1 MALLFRSCNMSYF
14 LEFDAFDNPM
24 QLSKVGNWVI
34 TFLSPKEELENIQL
48 AITYVLP
55 RQANGELQPR
65 RIMICKTSLE
75 NTWRIETIECFNSAQ
90 NTEVNF
96 SPASQE
102 AQQILQSVQNEFE
115 RYDVCVRLKQT
126 S

>member
-102 AQQILQSVQNEFE
+102 AQQILQSAQNEFE

>member
-1 MALLFRSCNMSYF
+1 MSYF

-102 AQQILQSVQNEFE
+102 AQQILQSAQNEFE